1 MAPWMKD
8 RKNIIIALLTVTC
21 LFLLYLVSMGSGS
34 TPTKDSHMH
43 ASTEAEATI
52 WTCSMH
58 PQIQLPEPGQCPIC
72 GMDLIPASQGG
83 DEGGPWELT
92 LSPHAKKLAGI
103 ETTPVQRSSIAHE
116 IRMVG
121 KVDYDEKR
129 VGDITAWVSGRVDR
143 LFVDFTG
150 IEVRKGDHMVE
161 LYSPDLITAQQELR
175 QALRSVKTGP
185 SSIKKAS
192 NSRLNAARRKLAL
205 LGLSKPQ
212 IEAIENHDGPTD
224 HLTIEAPMAGIVIKK
239 HLNEGAYVQTGSPIY
254 TVADLSRVWI
264 ILDAYESDLAWLRY
278 GQEVGFEV
286 EAYPGETFTGRI
298 VFIDPTLN
306 PKTRTVKVRID
317 MPNTDGRLKPDMFV
331 RAVAQAMISPG
342 GKVIDPSLAGKWIC
356 PMHPEVV
363 KDEAHDCEVCGMDL
377 VQAEDLGFATAE
389 VKEAPLV
396 IPASAALVT
405 GERAVVYVAT
415 DDENG
420 VFQGREVILGPEAG
434 DYIIVKSGLEEGE
447 MVVTNGAFKIDS
459 ELQIR
464 AKNSMM
470 YHPSMPEEGAELV
483 ILDTHGPFK
492 ESLQGIYDA
501 YFRLQTQLSQ
511 DALHPAHQAGTDLD
525 KALESV
531 AIEHVEGQA
540 RSLWKQETET
550 LKQHL
555 AKMGKA
561 SDIDGARTAFE
572 GISESLYRIAVQFG
586 FPDTAKIYRFHC
598 PMAFDN
604 RGAHWLQNHGDT
616 SNPYFGSMMFS
627 CGSQVGDVIQERK
640 DAMGTSPGKGGGH
653 EH

>member
-8 RKNIIIALLTVTC
+8 QKNIVITLLALTC

-34 TPTKDSHMH
+34 SPTNEDH
-43 ASTEAEATI
+43 AHATTEEEATV

-58 PQIQLPEPGQCPIC
+58 PQIQLPQPGQCPIC

-83 DEGGPWELT
+83 DEGGPWELS

-103 ETTPVQRSSIAHE
+103 ETTPVQKRSIAHE

-161 LYSPDLITAQQELR
+161 MYSPDLITAQQELR
-175 QALRSVKTGP
+175 QALNSAKTGP
-185 SSIKKAS
+185 NSIKKAS
-192 NSRLNAARRKLAL
+192 NRRLNAARSKLAL
-205 LGLSKPQ
+205 LGLSKLQ
-212 IEAIENHDGPTD
+212 IKAIENRDGPTD

-254 TVADLSRVWI
+254 TVADLSRVWV

-278 GQEVGFEV
+278 GQEVEFEV

-306 PKTRTVKVRID
+306 PKTRTIKVRID
-317 MPNTDGRLKPDMFV
+317 MPNTNARLKPEMFV
-331 RAVAQAMISPG
+331 RAVSQAMISPG

-356 PMHPEVV
+356 PMHPEVI
-363 KDEAHDCEVCGMDL
+363 KDDADSCGVCGMDL
-377 VQAEDLGFATAE
+377 VQAEDLGFATTEA
-389 VKEAPLV
+389 KEAPLV

-415 DDENG
+415 DEENS

-434 DYIIVKSGLEEGE
+434 DFIIVKSGLEEGE
-447 MVVTNGAFKIDS
+447 KVVTNGAFKIDS

-464 AKNSMM
+464 AKYSMM
-470 YHPSMPEEGAELV
+470 YHPSLPDAGAELV
-483 ILDTHGPFK
+483 ILDPHTPFK
-492 ESLQGIYDA
+492 ESLKGVYDA

-511 DALHPAHQAGTDLD
+511 DALHLAHKAGSDLER
-525 KALESV
+525 ALESV
-531 AIEHVEGQA
+531 AIEHIGGQA
-540 RSLWKQETET
+540 RILWNRETGA
-550 LKQHL
+550 LIQHL
-555 AKMGKA
+555 SEMGKA
-561 SDIDGARTAFE
+561 AEIDEARAAFE
-572 GISESLYRIAVQFG
+572 GISDSLYRIAVQFG
-586 FPDTAKIYRFHC
+586 FPEPANIYLFHC

-604 RGAHWLQNHGDT
+604 RGAHWLQNHTDT

-627 CGSQVGDVIQERK
+627 CGSQVRDVIQERIN
-640 DAMGTSPGKGGGH
+640 AMGSTPGKGGGH

>member
-8 RKNIIIALLTVTC
+8 RKNLTIVLLTVIC
-21 LFLLYLVSMGSGS
+21 LFLLYLVGVKSGPS
-34 TPTKDSHMH
+34 TKHEETAHPVK
-43 ASTEAEATI
+43 EAEATI

-58 PQIQLPEPGQCPIC
+58 PQIQLPNPGQCPIC

-83 DEGGPWELT
+83 DQSGPWELT

-103 ETTPVQRSSIAHE
+103 ETTLVQRSSIAHE

-129 VGDITAWVSGRVDR
+129 VGDITAWVSGRIDR

-185 SSIKKAS
+185 NSIKKA
-192 NSRLNAARRKLAL
+192 NHSRLNAARRKLAL

-239 HLNEGAYVQTGSPIY
+239 HLNEGAYVQTGLPIY

-278 GQEVGFEV
+278 GQEVDFEV
-286 EAYPGETFTGRI
+286 EAYPGESFTGRI
-298 VFIDPTLN
+298 VFIDPTLD
-306 PKTRTVKVRID
+306 PKTRTIKVRID
-317 MPNTDGRLKPDMFV
+317 MPNDDGRLKPDMFV

-363 KDEAHDCEVCGMDL
+363 KDETQECDVCGMDL
-377 VQAEDLGFATAE
+377 VQAEDLGFATT
-389 VKEAPLV
+389 VLKEAPLI

-405 GERAVVYVAT
+405 GERAVVYVAM
-415 DDENG
+415 DEING
-420 VFQGREVILGPEAG
+420 VFQGRNVILGPEAG
-434 DYIIVKSGLEEGE
+434 DFIIVKSGLEEGE
-447 MVVTNGAFKIDS
+447 KVVTNGAFKIDS

-470 YHPSMPEEGAELV
+470 YQPSLPEEESDLV
-483 ILDTHGPFK
+483 MLETHTAFK
-492 ESLQGIYDA
+492 ESLIGAYDA

-511 DALHPAHQAGTDLD
+511 DALHPAHQAGKDLG
-525 KALESV
+525 KALEAG
-531 AIEHVEGQA
+531 AIEHLKGKA
-540 RSLWKQETET
+540 LITWKRENGK

-555 AKMGKA
+555 AEMSKA
-561 SDIDGARTAFE
+561 GDLEGVRAAFE
-572 GISESLYRIAVQFG
+572 GISESIFRIAKQFG
-586 FPDTAKIYRFHC
+586 FPDSAKIFRFHC

-604 RGAHWLQNHGDT
+604 RGAHWLQNHTDT

-627 CGSQVGDVIQERK
+627 CGSQVSDVVQERK
-640 DAMGTSPGKGGGH
+640 DAMGSTPSNGGGH